1 MGYEAF
7 MAWKYLAGRRRS
19 GFISLITGISV
30 LGVAVGV
37 MALIVVLAVMSGFDR
52 ELKRKIVGMDPHVF
66 IEQSG
71 GIGDAGKVVE
81 EIRNLKISE
90 IATVARVVQG
100 QAIIRSESNAIGIA
114 VRGVDFENHEL
125 DELRRFVTAGSFD
138 FSPVLQEGPESQE
151 RNESAPSVV
160 IGRELARI
168 LNVQVGDSVYLI
180 SPFLKK
186 GKGLKRF
193 LKQAETTAFR
203 VRGIFFVGMNDFD
216 TQLALVGLPEAQA
229 IYHLGGT
236 VSGISIRLH
245 DVDRADELKQV
256 LRNAL
261 GRGFFARS
269 WIDLNRNF
277 FSALKVEKTVM
288 SILLFLIILVAAFNI
303 VSTLVMVVMEKTKDI
318 GILKALGA
326 TAWGIQKIFLLQGF
340 TVGALG
346 VVFGG
351 ILGVSIALNVN
362 PIARFVERTTG
373 FSLFPSDIY
382 FFSEI
387 PAEINSS
394 DVLMIILAALI
405 ASVFAGLYPARKAS
419 ALKPAEALRYE

>member
-1 MGYEAF
+1 
-7 MAWKYLAGRRRS
+7 
-19 GFISLITGISV
+19 
-30 LGVAVGV
+30 
-37 MALIVVLAVMSGFDR
+37 
-52 ELKRKIVGMDPHVF
+52 
-66 IEQSG
+66 
-71 GIGDAGKVVE
+71 
-81 EIRNLKISE
+81 
-90 IATVARVVQG
+90 
-100 QAIIRSESNAIGIA
+100 
-114 VRGVDFENHEL
+114 
-125 DELRRFVTAGSFD
+125 
-138 FSPVLQEGPESQE
+138 
-151 RNESAPSVV
+151 
-160 IGRELARI
+160 
-168 LNVQVGDSVYLI
+168 
-180 SPFLKK
+180 
-186 GKGLKRF
+186 
-193 LKQAETTAFR
+193 
-203 VRGIFFVGMNDFD
+203 MNDFD

>member
-1 MGYEAF
+1 MGYEIF
-7 MAWKYLAGRRRS
+7 MAWKYLVGRRRS

-66 IEQSG
+66 VEQAG
-71 GIGDAGKVVE
+71 GIADGGKVVDT
-81 EIRNLKISE
+81 IRKLNLPE

-100 QAIIRSESNAIGIA
+100 QAIIRSEANAIGIA
-114 VRGVDFENHEL
+114 VRGVDSENHEL
-125 DELRRFVTAGSFD
+125 DELRKFIVSGEFD
-138 FSPVLQEGPESQE
+138 FSPVVQIGPEAQKG
-151 RNESAPSVV
+151 NETVPSVV

-168 LNVQVGDSVYLI
+168 LNVQVGDPVYVI

-193 LKQAETTAFR
+193 LKQAETTVFR

-229 IYHLGGT
+229 VYHLGGT
-236 VSGISIRLH
+236 VSGVSVRLH

-256 LRNAL
+256 LCDAL
-261 GRGFFARS
+261 GGNFFARS

-288 SILLFLIILVAAFNI
+288 AILLFLIILVAAFNI

-326 TAWGIQKIFLLQGF
+326 TGWGIQRIFLLQGF
-340 TVGALG
+340 AVGAFG
-346 VVFGG
+346 V
-351 ILGVSIALNVN
+351 ILGGLAGVLIALNVN

-373 FSLFPSDIY
+373 FALFPSDIY

-387 PAEINSS
+387 PSEINFS
-394 DVLMIILAALI
+394 DVLTIILAALI